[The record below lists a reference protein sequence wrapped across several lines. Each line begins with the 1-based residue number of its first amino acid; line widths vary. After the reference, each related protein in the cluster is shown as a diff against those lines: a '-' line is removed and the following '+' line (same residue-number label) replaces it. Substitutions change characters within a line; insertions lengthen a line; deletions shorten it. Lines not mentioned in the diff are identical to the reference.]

1 MHSNWQDFSS
11 HKIVS
16 QTEEANDP
24 GQKVQQLTSKVLEGL
39 DTLCGDITNQRQAL
53 ETKIKARIQLIHE
66 ALEARQEELIAQL
79 DDITRQK
86 LENVSAQL
94 EVSATHLQS
103 CFGVT
108 HVGPRA
114 GRQAP
119 SVQQAE
125 VSNKHLEFCNSQT
138 ELIRACQQFGCFAE
152 GTGLHVAMVGEAAT
166 ATVYVVDQEGREY
179 HCPVEVSCEL
189 VSSDGSGQV
198 RGEAERVRDS
208 QYEISYH
215 PQHRGQHYLHIRV
228 EDKHISGSPFP
239 LSVLNTTPS
248 NIIEDLKEPRGVAV
262 NQEGQIVVVERDN
275 HCITVLAVSVSGERG
290 PRFRIGTKGSDPG
303 QLQCPRGLA
312 ITAEGNY
319 LVCDSGNNRIQL
331 FSPEG
336 HVLNCVGSEGSSPLQ
351 FNLPM
356 WVSVHPQSN
365 KVYVSD
371 SDNHRVQI
379 LNTNLTFYRTFGR
392 KGKGNGEFDRPSA
405 ICFDSTGNVYV
416 GDSVNHRI
424 QVFTADGKYLRQFRN
439 GSGELNY
446 PLGLAI
452 DSNGLVYISDRL
464 NNCIVLFTQEGDFLT
479 SFGTK
484 GDRPGQFDKPMQVAI
499 GRDGQ
504 CLVTD
509 DINNR
514 LQIF

>member
-1 MHSNWQDFSS
+1 MT
-11 HKIVS
+11 KLVS
-16 QTEEANDP
+16 P
-24 GQKVQQLTSKVLEGL
+24 GQKVQQLASKALEDL
-39 DTLCGDITNQRQAL
+39 DTLHGEITNQRQAL
-53 ETKIKARIQLIHE
+53 ETKIKARIRLIHE

-79 DDITRQK
+79 DQMTQQK
-86 LENVSAQL
+86 LKNIAAQL
-94 EVSATHLQS
+94 ELLTTHLHS
-103 CFGVT
+103 CCGYLRES
-108 HVGPRA
+108 PRA
-114 GRQAP
+114 GSQAM
-119 SVQQAE
+119 VE
-125 VSNKHLEFCNSQT
+125 SNVLQVPDIPFVEANLEFCSSQT
-138 ELIRACQQFGCFAE
+138 ELTQACQQFGDIAVHPVCHAE
-152 GTGLHVAMVGEAAT
+152 GPGLHVAMVGEAAT
-166 ATVYVVDQEGREY
+166 ATVYVVDKEGREY

-198 RGEAERVRDS
+198 RGEAKRVRDS

-248 NIIEDLKEPRGVAV
+248 NIIEDLKDPRGVAV
-262 NQEGQIVVVERDN
+262 NQEGQIVVVECKN
-275 HCITVLAVSVSGERG
+275 NCISVLAVSGERR
-290 PRFRIGTKGSDPG
+290 PQFRIGTKGSDPG

-336 HVLNCVGSEGSSPLQ
+336 DLLNCVGSEGSDPLQ

-379 LNTNLTFYRTFGR
+379 LNTDLIFSSTFGHQ
-392 KGKGNGEFDRPSA
+392 GAGNGEFDRPNA

-416 GDSVNHRI
+416 VDSINHRI
-424 QVFTADGKYLRQFRN
+424 QVFTAEGQYLRQFGKD
-439 GSGELNY
+439 GSRGGGLNY
-446 PLGLAI
+446 PVGLAI
-452 DSNGLVYISDRL
+452 DSNGLVYVSDRI
-464 NNCIVLFTQEGDFLT
+464 NNCILVFTQEGGFLT

-484 GDRPGQFDKPMQVAI
+484 GNGPGQFHDPMQVAI

-504 CLVTD
+504 CLVTG